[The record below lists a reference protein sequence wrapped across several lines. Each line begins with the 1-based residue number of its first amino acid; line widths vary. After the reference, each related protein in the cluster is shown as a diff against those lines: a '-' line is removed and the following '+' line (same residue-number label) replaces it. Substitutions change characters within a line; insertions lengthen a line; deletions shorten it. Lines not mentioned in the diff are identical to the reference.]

1 MGSKIS
7 MNQQLA
13 GGINALCLS
22 EGKADV
28 HFKLPYCLKNPNETK
43 VWNIIRYNLEL

>member
-7 MNQQLA
+7 MKLA

-22 EGKADV
+22 ERKADV

-43 VWNIIRYNLEL
+43 VCFIH